1 MRGERGDEM
10 NRPQTTGACLTL
22 LFCIAM
28 GVASPAAAEP
38 IIGYVKT
45 IEGDAFVER
54 AAGREALKA
63 GAPLYQ
69 SDVCET
75 AEGATLGMTFRDNMV
90 LSIGPGTRITL
101 ASYQFEP
108 VEQKLAVLVRIAR
121 GTLQYISGLVA
132 KLKPDAVS
140 IETPVANI
148 AVRGTRFAVRV
159 EEEN

>member
-1 MRGERGDEM
+1 MRILRTNG
-10 NRPQTTGACLTL
+10 L
-22 LFCIAM
+22 LPALLVCGLMA
-28 GVASPAAAEP
+28 VAAPAAAEP
-38 IIGYVKT
+38 VIGYVKT
-45 IEGDAFVER
+45 VEGQAFVER
-54 AAGREALKA
+54 AAGREALQA

-90 LSIGPGTRITL
+90 LSIGPETRITL
-101 ASYQFEP
+101 ASYEFEP
-108 VEQKLAVLVRIAR
+108 VEKKLGVLIRIAR

-132 KLKPDAVS
+132 KLNPDAVS

>member
-1 MRGERGDEM
+1 MGDDMRISRTNG
-10 NRPQTTGACLTL
+10 L
-22 LFCIAM
+22 LPALLVCSFMAIA
-28 GVASPAAAEP
+28 APAAAEP
-38 IIGYVKT
+38 VIGYVKT
-45 IEGDAFVER
+45 IEGQAFVER
-54 AAGREALKA
+54 AAGRETLQA

-75 AEGATLGMTFRDNMV
+75 AEGGTLGMTFRDNMV
-90 LSIGPGTRITL
+90 LSIGPKTRITL
-101 ASYQFEP
+101 ASYEFEP
-108 VEQKLAVLVRIAR
+108 VEKKLGVLIRIAR

-132 KLKPDAVS
+132 KLNPDAVS

>member
-1 MRGERGDEM
+1 MRIKRTNG
-10 NRPQTTGACLTL
+10 L
-22 LFCIAM
+22 LPALLVCAAM
-28 GVASPAAAEP
+28 AVAAPAAAEP
-38 IIGYVKT
+38 VIGYVKT
-45 IEGDAFVER
+45 VEGQAFVER
-54 AAGREALKA
+54 ASGRETLQA
-63 GAPLYQ
+63 GAALYQ

-75 AEGATLGMTFRDNMV
+75 AEGATLGMTFRDNMM
-90 LSIGPGTRITL
+90 LSIGPETRITL
-101 ASYQFEP
+101 AGYEFEP
-108 VEQKLAVLVRIAR
+108 VEQKLGVLIRIAH

>member
-1 MRGERGDEM
+1 MKISRTNGLKAALL
-10 NRPQTTGACLTL
+10 ACV
-22 LFCIAM
+22 AM
-28 GVASPAAAEP
+28 AATPVAAEP
-38 IIGYVKT
+38 VIGYVKT
-45 IEGDAFVER
+45 VEGNAFVER
-54 AAGREALKA
+54 AAGREALQA

-90 LSIGPGTRITL
+90 LSIGPATRITL
-101 ASYQFEP
+101 ANYEFEP
-108 VEQKLAVLVRIAR
+108 VEKKLGVLIQIAR
-121 GTLQYISGLVA
+121 GTLQYISGIVA

-159 EEEN
+159 EGEE

>member
-1 MRGERGDEM
+1 MKISRTNGL
-10 NRPQTTGACLTL
+10 TAALLACV
-22 LFCIAM
+22 AM
-28 GVASPAAAEP
+28 AATPAAAEP
-38 IIGYVKT
+38 VIGYVKT
-45 IEGDAFVER
+45 VEGNAFVER
-54 AAGREALKA
+54 AAGREALQA

-90 LSIGPGTRITL
+90 LSIGPATRITL
-101 ASYQFEP
+101 ANYEFEP
-108 VEQKLAVLVRIAR
+108 VEKKLGVLIQIAR
-121 GTLQYISGLVA
+121 GTLQYISGIVA

-159 EEEN
+159 EGEE

>member
-1 MRGERGDEM
+1 M
-10 NRPQTTGACLTL
+10 NRLRSTSLLAAL
-22 LFCIAM
+22 LFCVGM
-28 GVASPAAAEP
+28 GAAGPAAADGV
-38 IIGYVKT
+38 IGYVKT

-54 AAGREALKA
+54 AAGREALKP

-69 SDVCET
+69 NDVCET

-90 LSIGPGTRITL
+90 LSIGPATRITL
-101 ASYQFEP
+101 ANYEFEP
-108 VEQKLAVLVRIAR
+108 VEQKLSVLVRIAR
-121 GTLQYISGLVA
+121 GTMQYISGLVA